1 MSSFLF
7 NLAQRGA
14 GLASIVAVQPVATPY
29 FAADLRTALMTQ
41 PDDALVGE
49 TASEIPPSDATAS
62 TQQAPLVDKPDPQHP
77 EQPPPSRSRAD
88 IPTAHEREPWSRE
101 LNRPEPRSDSV
112 LNPKRISQPAT
123 TPVYS
128 RSEEPLPS
136 GPMAGSEVEAE
147 LTESPAPIRVMPLIQ
162 EMPRTQ
168 EAPTSEAEAS
178 GPPDASVADTAPSGR
193 TSDSRT
199 RLLTRRLIPAEPAD
213 QSRTLPGASD
223 KVETVPAAT
232 PAISQPPA
240 TKQPIRQSSTSTL
253 LGKPSGTPSVPQPIQ
268 VRIGTVEVRATTPP
282 AAPPPAPQPA
292 QGPSGFDGYT
302 MIRSYMSWERH

>member
-14 GLASIVAVQPVATPY
+14 GLAPVLVVQPVATPY
-29 FAADLRTALMTQ
+29 FAADLRTALITQ

-62 TQQAPLVDKPDPQHP
+62 TQQMPLVDRPDPQHP
-77 EQPPPSRSRAD
+77 EQPPSSRFRAD
-88 IPTAHEREPWSRE
+88 ITTAHEREPWSRE
-101 LNRPEPRSDSV
+101 LNRPEPRSDWV

-128 RSEEPLPS
+128 RSEEPPS

-178 GPPDASVADTAPSGR
+178 GQPDASVPDTAPSR
-193 TSDSRT
+193 RASDSRT
-199 RLLTRRLIPAEPAD
+199 RLLTRLIPAEPAEGS
-213 QSRTLPGASD
+213 QTLPGALD
-223 KVETVPAAT
+223 KVEIVPVEI
-232 PAISQPPA
+232 PAIAQPLT
-240 TKQPIRQSSTSTL
+240 TKLFRRRSSTSTL
-253 LGKPSGTPSVPQPIQ
+253 SGKPSGTSSVPQPIH
-268 VRIGTVEVRATTPP
+268 VRIGTVEVRANTPP
-282 AAPPPAPQPA
+282 NAPPPEPRLA
-292 QGPSGFDGYT
+292 QGPSGFDGYA